1 MHSISLQRAF
11 AGLGLAFRTNGSLL
25 DEAVL
30 EQLNGGLRDR
40 RFQVHSNIPGVEGH
54 LKGFVEARTHID
66 LSLPNT
72 FMLT

>member
-30 EQLNGGLRDR
+30 EQLNAGLKDRGGFKSIPISLGWRD
-40 RFQVHSNIPGVEGH
+40 
-54 LKGFVEARTHID
+54 T
-66 LSLPNT
+66 
-72 FMLT
+72 